1 MNNRKVLTSSGT
13 KISNRAGNRPSVG
26 AAGKN
31 FTNNRGFTLVELLV
45 VIAIIAL
52 LMSILMPALARVR
65 KQAKTVICQS
75 NLKQWGAIFSMYA
88 GDYHGY
94 FHEGWFVGA
103 NPVRHWMTTLRS
115 YYSNEQKL
123 RYCPAAMKP
132 RSEGAR
138 GTTSAWGIFVGGW
151 GGEGSDQEGNEGDE
165 AGSYGINSWVL
176 NPPDGQEV
184 YGPGKKYWRNADSKN
199 AANIPLFLDAWWFD
213 GWAEPRNAPLEFEDI
228 YLSGNSMEA
237 IGDFCVNRHDGF
249 LNGLFLDFS
258 VRKIGIKELWT
269 LKWHR
274 MFDTCELWTLCGGVE
289 PDDWPPW
296 MQNFKDY

>member
-1 MNNRKVLTSSGT
+1 MNNRKALTSSGA
-13 KISNRAGNRPSVG
+13 KISNRIGDRLSVG

-31 FTNNRGFTLVELLV
+31 FTNSRGFTLVELLV

-52 LMSILMPALARVR
+52 LMSILMPALAKVR

-75 NLKQWGAIFSMYA
+75 NLKQWGTIFSMYT
-88 GDYHGY
+88 GDYDGY
-94 FHEGWFVGA
+94 FHEGWFAGA

-123 RYCPAAMKP
+123 RFCPAATKP
-132 RSEGAR
+132 RTEG
-138 GTTSAWGIFVGGW
+138 GQGVTSAWGIFRGGW
-151 GGEGSDQEGNEGDE
+151 TGAGEDDF
-165 AGSYGINSWVL
+165 GSYGINSWVL
-176 NPPDGQEV
+176 NPPEGTEV
-184 YGPGKKYWRNADSKN
+184 YGPPEKYWRTADVKK
-199 AANIPLFLDAWWFD
+199 AADAPLFLCAWWFD
-213 GWAEPRNAPLEFEDI
+213 GWAEPRNAPLEFENI

-258 VRKIGIKELWT
+258 VRKIGLKELWT

-274 MFDTCELWTLCGGVE
+274 KFDTCELWTLCGGVE
-289 PDDWPPW
+289 PDDWPEW
-296 MQNFKDY
+296 MKSFKDY